1 MINDVSAG
9 ILHQPLNY
17 VQFSSHVTIAS
28 IVWVGPNFDAFPA
41 THFLSKQRVNVEVVI
56 TVIVASFENKPL
68 NKNFTVFIVVFLD
81 GCYFRFEFGTEIISS
96 EMEPNIPSCPGVCVF
111 LCETLHTIAV
121 FV

>member
-1 MINDVSAG
+1 M
-9 ILHQPLNY
+9 
-17 VQFSSHVTIAS
+17 
-28 IVWVGPNFDAFPA
+28 
-41 THFLSKQRVNVEVVI
+41 EVVI
-56 TVIVASFENKPL
+56 AVIVASFENKPL

-81 GCYFRFEFGTEIISS
+81 GCYFRFEFGTEILSS